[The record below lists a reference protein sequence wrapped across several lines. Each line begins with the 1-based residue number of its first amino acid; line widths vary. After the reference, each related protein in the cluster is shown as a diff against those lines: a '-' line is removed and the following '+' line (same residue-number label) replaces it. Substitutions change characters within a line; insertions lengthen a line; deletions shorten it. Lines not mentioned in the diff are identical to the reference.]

1 MLNDWIE
8 EVEQKMQQI
17 ESSGANGDFGE
28 KRAALE
34 KVRIIN
40 KDIASHNEMIDR
52 AKAKLQE
59 NNAQPTPDFEAS
71 LARFDGLK
79 DKIKK
84 NITVFYNII
93 IKLYFKF
100 MNTFRILRTLSTSTI
115 CTDEATMMRSI
126 G

>member
-17 ESSGANGDFGE
+17 ESTGANGDFGE

-40 KDIASHNEMIDR
+40 KDIAAHNEMIDR
-52 AKAKLQE
+52 AKAKLEE
-59 NNAQPTPDFEAS
+59 NNAQPTPEFESS
-71 LARFDGLK
+71 LSRFEGLK

-84 NITVFYNII
+84 NITVNI
-93 IKLYFKF
+93 
-100 MNTFRILRTLSTSTI
+100 
-115 CTDEATMMRSI
+115 
-126 G
+126 